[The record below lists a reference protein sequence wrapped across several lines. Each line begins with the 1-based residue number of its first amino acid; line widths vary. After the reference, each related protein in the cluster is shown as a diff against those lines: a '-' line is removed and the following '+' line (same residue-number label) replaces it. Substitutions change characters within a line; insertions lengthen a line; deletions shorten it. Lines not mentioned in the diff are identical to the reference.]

1 MTTTRGGA
9 ERVELFRGQDRLWY
23 FRRVAANNEV
33 VADSEGYQNRADAVA
48 TAARLFPDVNVW
60 IQDQGEWRKTM
71 SVSEDELPEK
81 TGAIEDEEL
90 LDPQPEPEQPE
101 GATEDGPDPTIGPAE
116 DDAEDE
122 G

>member
-9 ERVELFRGQDRLWY
+9 ERVELYRSPQDRLWY

-33 VADSEGYQNRADAVA
+33 VADSEGYQNRADAIV
-48 TAARLFPDVNVW
+48 TAHRLFPDVATWINDGGVW
-60 IQDQGEWRKTM
+60 M
-71 SVSEDELPEK
+71 SDMVSEDDLPEK

-101 GATEDGPDPTIGPAE
+101 GAEEDGPDPTIGPAE
-116 DDAEDE
+116 DEAEDE